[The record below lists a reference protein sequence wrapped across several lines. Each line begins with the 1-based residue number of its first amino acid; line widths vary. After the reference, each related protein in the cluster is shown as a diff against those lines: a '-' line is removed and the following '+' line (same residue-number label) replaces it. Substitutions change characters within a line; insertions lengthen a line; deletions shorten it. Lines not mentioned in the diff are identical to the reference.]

1 LVDIW
6 PVECY
11 YYDTLGDEKT
21 LYSADAVIVCH
32 YVRSWVMPFST
43 RVFTTV
49 VVFSLL
55 ANCALAETVVYQVT
69 GTVNEAASNIDL
81 PVYVPLPTTISGSL
95 VYNTA
100 NADTDPAASHALYYL
115 ESLTMTMG
123 GYTITAAPGQAM
135 LDTLANPLSYQA
147 YTDNGSVFIP
157 EAGQITGIHV
167 KLFDL
172 AGSSTG
178 TDAFP
183 LSPPDPAAFDSAEFS
198 IKYAYAGLGIDIDI
212 VGTVD
217 TIVPEP
223 ATISLLALAP
233 LFLRK
238 KRR

>member
-1 LVDIW
+1 M
-6 PVECY
+6 
-11 YYDTLGDEKT
+11 
-21 LYSADAVIVCH
+21 
-32 YVRSWVMPFST
+32 RFST
-43 RVFTTV
+43 RFLAAAAAVF
-49 VVFSLL
+49 LL
-55 ANCALAETVVYQVT
+55 TAAAFAQILTYNVT
-69 GTVNEAASNIDL
+69 GTVNADASKIDL

-100 NADTDPAASHALYYL
+100 SADTDPATGHGLYYL

-123 GYTITAAPGQAM
+123 GYTITAAPGEAV
-135 LDTLANPLSYQA
+135 LDAAADPLSYLA

-157 EAGQITGIHV
+157 EAGQITGIQV

-172 AGSSTG
+172 VGSSTG

-233 LFLRK
+233 LFFRK